1 MANLSY
7 YDGSDWITLSNL
19 AVSMVGG
26 GASIKK
32 LRTETVVAQNTF
44 AAGDTAHIISA
55 TGTVTPEIN
64 AVSTLPTGLGNGVA
78 FNHDGTRCAIAHYA
92 SPYITIY
99 DTTTS
104 PWTKIANPST
114 LPTGTGY
121 GVAFNHDGTRCAI
134 AHSSS
139 PYITIYDTTT
149 SPWTKIA
156 DPSTLSTST
165 GNGVAFNHD
174 GTRCA
179 ITRSSSPYITIY
191 DTTTSPWTKI
201 ADPSMLP
208 TGTGNG
214 VAFNHDGTRCAIA
227 YNSSPYVIIYD
238 FIYNTPLAFNA
249 NNTVTSRE
257 CSYGYATAAI
267 ASGSTGTIDVIF
279 D

>member
-7 YDGSDWITLSNL
+7 YDGGNWITLSNI

-64 AVSTLPTGLGNGVA
+64 AVSTLPAGAGNGAA
-78 FNHDGTRCAIAHYA
+78 FNHDGTRCAIAHIT
-92 SPYITIY
+92 SPYVTIY

-114 LPTGTGY
+114 LPTGNGY
-121 GVAFNHDGTRCAI
+121 CA
-134 AHSSS
+134 
-139 PYITIYDTTT
+139 
-149 SPWTKIA
+149 
-156 DPSTLSTST
+156 
-165 GNGVAFNHD
+165 AFNHD

-179 ITRSSSPYITIY
+179 ITH
-191 DTTTSPWTKI
+191 DTSPFVT
-201 ADPSMLP
+201 
-208 TGTGNG
+208 
-214 VAFNHDGTRCAIA
+214 
-227 YNSSPYVIIYD
+227 IYD
-238 FIYNTPLAFNA
+238 FIYNTPFAFNA

-267 ASGSTGTIDVIF
+267 TSGSTGTIDVIF

>member
-7 YDGSDWITLSNL
+7 YDGGNWITLSNI

-64 AVSTLPTGLGNGVA
+64 AVSTLPAGAGNGAA
-78 FNHDGTRCAIAHYA
+78 FNHDGTRCAIAHVT
-92 SPYITIY
+92 SPYVTIY

-114 LPTGTGY
+114 LPTGNGY
-121 GVAFNHDGTRCAI
+121 GAAFNHDGTRCAI
-134 AHSSS
+134 THYTS
-139 PYITIYDTTT
+139 PFVTIYDTTT

-156 DPSTLSTST
+156 NPSKLPT
-165 GNGVAFNHD
+165 GTGYGAAFNHD

-179 ITRSSSPYITIY
+179 ITH
-191 DTTTSPWTKI
+191 DTSPFVT
-201 ADPSMLP
+201 
-208 TGTGNG
+208 
-214 VAFNHDGTRCAIA
+214 
-227 YNSSPYVIIYD
+227 IYD
-238 FIYNTPLAFNA
+238 FIYNTPFAFNA

-267 ASGSTGTIDVIF
+267 TSGSTGTIDVIF